1 MHSHA
6 LIVNGGSHAERV
18 VWGICNRRGQ
28 AFQKWVSASS
38 LRNSSSRAARPIPRP
53 PRSRAPYTLM
63 LIPGCVE
70 ITIQGLAAAHF
81 GCVRLVLPEVSRRPL
96 LLLPP
101 EPEPELPLH
110 RVHLLRLGASA
121 SGVLVSGWLPN
132 LAADGVLS
140 NIQPATANDVLPDLL
155 AANSAMPVMAMSL
168 MAIIVAMSAGPIEKR
183 ERF

>member
-1 MHSHA
+1 MPSVWPGEHVIGEDRRSK
-6 LIVNGGSHAERV
+6 NGVRQYFDATH
-18 VWGICNRRGQ
+18 Q
-28 AFQKWVSASS
+28 AG
-38 LRNSSSRAARPIPRP
+38 
-53 PRSRAPYTLM
+53 PRSTDSATPPRAPYTLM

-70 ITIQGLAAAHF
+70 ATIQGLAAAHF

-155 AANSAMPVMAMSL
+155 AANSAMPVMAVSL
-168 MAIIVAMSAGPIEKR
+168 MAIILAMSAGPIEKR

>member
-1 MHSHA
+1 MPSVWPGVHVIGEDRRSK
-6 LIVNGGSHAERV
+6 NGLT
-18 VWGICNRRGQ
+18 
-28 AFQKWVSASS
+28 ASS
-38 LRNSSSRAARPIPRP
+38 LTQLIKPAATDSRP
-53 PRSRAPYTLM
+53 PAPTPRAPYTLM

-70 ITIQGLAAAHF
+70 ATIQGLAAAHF

-155 AANSAMPVMAMSL
+155 AANSAMPVMAVSL
-168 MAIIVAMSAGPIEKR
+168 IAIILAMSAGPIEKR

>member
-1 MHSHA
+1 
-6 LIVNGGSHAERV
+6 
-18 VWGICNRRGQ
+18 
-28 AFQKWVSASS
+28 
-38 LRNSSSRAARPIPRP
+38 
-53 PRSRAPYTLM
+53 M

-70 ITIQGLAAAHF
+70 ATIQGLAAAHF

-140 NIQPATANDVLPDLL
+140 IIQPATANDVLPDLL
-155 AANSAMPVMAMSL
+155 AANSAMPVMAVSL
-168 MAIIVAMSAGPIEKR
+168 MAIILAMSAGPIEKR